1 MTFRPAISSH
11 ASRIQKLADDRR
23 RHGTAAEKELE
34 RILNKINGGVLRGR
48 FQREW
53 AYGGKWIIDFYFSEI
68 RLAIEVEGG
77 YHQSLKQQI
86 HDIGRELAIER
97 AGITVFRVS
106 NEEIF
111 GNREDLIAKLREAWR
126 IAQSAIRNKKPK
138 KLLKQSNRMPL
149 KSPPTR
155 KPAPKSIPYAGGWNS
170 IQQGNASLGD
180 SFDKLFI
187 DEGISGSRDANRA
200 NAKQQFADMR
210 KRSKGN

>member
-1 MTFRPAISSH
+1 MTYRPTISSH

-34 RILNKINGGVLRGR
+34 GILNKINGGVLRGR

-53 AYGGKWIIDFYFSEI
+53 TYGGKWIIDFYFSEI

-86 HDIGRELAIER
+86 RDISREIAIEK
-97 AGITVFRVS
+97 AGITVFRIR

-111 GNREDLIAKLREAWR
+111 GDRNELIKKLRDAWR
-126 IAQSAIRNKKPK
+126 IALFAVRNTKPK
-138 KLLKQSNRMPL
+138 KLPKRPKRISIQSRGTRNQ
-149 KSPPTR
+149 PPQ
-155 KPAPKSIPYAGGWNS
+155 SLPYAGGWNS
-170 IQQGNASLGD
+170 IQQGNSRLGD
-180 SFDKLFI
+180 TFDKLFL

-200 NAKQQFADMR
+200 NAKQQFAEMR
-210 KRSKGN
+210 KRSSGN